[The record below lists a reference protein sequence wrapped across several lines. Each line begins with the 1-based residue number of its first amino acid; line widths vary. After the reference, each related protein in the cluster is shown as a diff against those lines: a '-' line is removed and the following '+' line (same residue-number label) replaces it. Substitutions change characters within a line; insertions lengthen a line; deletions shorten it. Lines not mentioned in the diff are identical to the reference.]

1 MMGVCMKKGIRKDG
15 FIFKIMEELIYVLF
29 VLLGFYLAFMI
40 RFDMNPSMY
49 NIKPFYDNLN
59 YIIITSIIIFYIY
72 NIVSTL
78 KNSLFENAI
87 TIGISLFMIDI
98 IVIAIVFFD
107 RGFSFPRSVFLIG
120 FIIQFTL
127 IFILKVI
134 IIKLIKYNWKQKN
147 IIIIAPK
154 KESENIAK
162 KILLDKANFDNVK
175 YICNEINYET
185 YKMINNSEKIYIGSN
200 VSNSD
205 KLEIMKYC
213 YERHKD
219 VYLIPGLYEIATVN
233 SKLSQIGDILIF
245 KIERLGLSFE
255 QMIIKRF
262 IDIII
267 SLIGLILAL
276 PLLLTVSV
284 IIKLY
289 DGGEVFYKQERV
301 TKDNKIFELLKL
313 RTMVVDAEKLT
324 GPVLASE
331 KDPRITPLGR
341 ILRATRIDEFPQL
354 INVLKGDMSIV
365 GPRPE
370 RPYFVNKYN
379 SEVEEFKY
387 RVFVK
392 AGVTGLAQILG
403 KYSTGPENK
412 AKFDLLYI
420 KNYSLLLDIKIIFNT
435 IKIMLI
441 KDSSTGIVNDKKLED
456 ILEELNLKTYEE
468 LGITKVENI

>member
-1 MMGVCMKKGIRKDG
+1 MGVCMKKGIRKDG